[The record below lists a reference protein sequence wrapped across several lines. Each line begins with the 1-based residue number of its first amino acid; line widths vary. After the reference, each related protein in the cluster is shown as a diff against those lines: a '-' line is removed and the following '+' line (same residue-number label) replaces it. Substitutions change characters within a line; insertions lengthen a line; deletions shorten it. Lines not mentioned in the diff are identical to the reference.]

1 MDYSQNTLRVLQT
14 IPTDKLAALNVIL
27 EQLQVVDGISA
38 IVLGGSYARGT
49 QHPDS
54 DIDIGLYYEENA
66 PFDIDQIRQIATA
79 SGTATVTGFYEWG
92 AWVNGGAWISTNHGK
107 IDFLY
112 RNVDHV
118 RRVIHN
124 TRKGNLELDFLQ
136 QPPFGFPSII
146 YLAETSIC
154 RPLFDPKG
162 LVASLKALV
171 DPYPPGIK
179 ESITQSM
186 LWGCEFTLSAARGFA
201 TKGDLYNTVG
211 CLTRALSFL
220 TQVLFALNEIY
231 FISDKKAIET
241 IETFPLKPSDYTA
254 SVNRILAHAGSN
266 AEELSAP
273 VLHLADLFHRVVD
286 LTGGTYQPKFVLR

>member
-1 MDYSQNTLRVLQT
+1 MDDFNNTLRVLQ
-14 IPTDKLAALNVIL
+14 IISPDKLAVLKEIL
-27 EQLQVVDGISA
+27 EQLQAVEGIAA

-49 QHPDS
+49 QHAAS
-54 DIDIGLYYEENA
+54 DIDLGLYYEENV

-92 AWVNGGAWISTNHGK
+92 AWVNGGAWISTAHGK

-118 RRVIHN
+118 RRVILN
-124 TRKGNLELDFLQ
+124 AQKGKLELDFLQ

-154 RPLFDPKG
+154 LPLFDPKG
-162 LVASLKALV
+162 LVANLKALV
-171 DPYPPGIK
+171 NPYPQGIK
-179 ESITQSM
+179 ESITQNM

-201 TKGDLYNTVG
+201 TKGDIYNTVG

-220 TQVLFALNEIY
+220 TQVLFALNETY
-231 FISDKKAIET
+231 FISDKRAIET
-241 IETFPLKPSDYTA
+241 IETFSLKPSDYTA
-254 SVNRILAHAGSN
+254 SVNQILAHVGSS
-266 AEELSAP
+266 AEELSAT
-273 VLHLADLFHRVVD
+273 VLHLEHLFRRVVE